1 MAHFCFQAV
10 VSLRWNQQIIIISE
24 VSARTDTRKREDVH
38 KAFLSL
44 SVLEI
49 SASRG
54 ALRRVTVSC
63 AHTRFREDKWLPKN
77 VNQSW
82 KTKCKHAATDQPR
95 RLGGEQ
101 SRGMCVIAQTFYG
114 VLSACSPE
122 AVLKV
127 RPCWLGA
134 VVVLVHLRW
143 RADITPACLFGYE
156 LFFFR
161 ATTDC
166 LRNAQS
172 LSLSVSVCVWVC
184 EDMLN
189 LEECTESWRG
199 FLKRNNKVAIFS
211 CSFIYSPSFFQA
223 GTDWRR
229 RIITKQ
235 VKSHISWHLQ
245 PELIM

>member
-24 VSARTDTRKREDVH
+24 VSAKIDTRKREDVH

-63 AHTRFREDKWLPKN
+63 AHTRFHEDKWLPKN

-82 KTKCKHAATDQPR
+82 KTKCKRAATDQPR
-95 RLGGEQ
+95 RLRG
-101 SRGMCVIAQTFYG
+101 SRGTGLIAQTFYD

-134 VVVLVHLRW
+134 VIVLVHLRW
-143 RADITPACLFGYE
+143 RADITPACLFWYE
-156 LFFFR
+156 LFFFS
-161 ATTDC
+161 ATKDR

-172 LSLSVSVCVWVC
+172 LSLSVSMCVWVC

-189 LEECTESWRG
+189 LEECTESQRG
-199 FLKRNNKVAIFS
+199 FLKRDSKVAIFS
-211 CSFIYSPSFFQA
+211 RSDGGCNKQFFIYSSSFF
-223 GTDWRR
+223 
-229 RIITKQ
+229 K
-235 VKSHISWHLQ
+235 
-245 PELIM
+245 